1 VRAWRIH
8 SLGEPADVLQL
19 DDVPSPEL
27 AAGDALVDV
36 EVASLNF
43 PDVLLCRGEYQESPA
58 LPFTPGIELSG
69 RVREVGA
76 GHEQLL
82 GRRVIAFPALPHGA
96 LAEQVAVPA
105 NELLVVPNDMP
116 AEVAAALAITYQT
129 SWVALHRRAK
139 IQPGETLLVHGGA
152 GGVGSAAIQLGVA
165 AGANVIA
172 TARGGERIKVCR
184 DMGAAAAID
193 YERDDFVEVVREL
206 TSGRGADVIYDPVGG
221 DVFNRS
227 RRCIAFEGRLLVIGF
242 AGGVIPS
249 IAANHVLLRN
259 FSVVGVYWGLY
270 RRALPAVVQQAH
282 ETLAELYRQ
291 RKIAPLI
298 QEVLPFERAVDGF
311 EALAARA
318 VTGKI
323 VVDVSSGQPGDRG
336 ETRG

>member
-1 VRAWRIH
+1 LRAWRIH
-8 SLGEPADVLQL
+8 SRGEPADVLRL
-19 DDVPSPEL
+19 DEVPSPEP
-27 AAGDALVDV
+27 AAGDALVEV
-36 EVASLNF
+36 EAASLNF
-43 PDVLLCRGEYQESPA
+43 PDVLLCRGQYQESPP
-58 LPFTPGIELSG
+58 LPFSPGIELAG
-69 RVREVGA
+69 RVRKVGV

-96 LAEQVAVPA
+96 LAEQVATPA
-105 NELLVVPNDMP
+105 DELLAVPDDMP

-129 SWVALHRRAK
+129 SWVALHRRAE
-139 IQPGETLLVHGGA
+139 IRPGETLLVHGGA
-152 GGVGSAAIQLGVA
+152 GGVGTAAIQLGVA
-165 AGANVIA
+165 AGAKVIA
-172 TARGGERIKVCR
+172 TARGAERVKVCR

-193 YERDDFVEVVREL
+193 YESDDFVEVVREL
-206 TSGRGADVIYDPVGG
+206 TAGRGADVIYDPVGG
-221 DVFNRS
+221 DVFDRS

-249 IAANHVLLRN
+249 IAANHLLLRN

-270 RRALPAVVQQAH
+270 RRAMPAVVRQAH
-282 ETLAELYRQ
+282 DALLGLYRQ

-323 VVDVSSGQPGDRG
+323 VIDLSSGRDGVTNSG
-336 ETRG
+336 